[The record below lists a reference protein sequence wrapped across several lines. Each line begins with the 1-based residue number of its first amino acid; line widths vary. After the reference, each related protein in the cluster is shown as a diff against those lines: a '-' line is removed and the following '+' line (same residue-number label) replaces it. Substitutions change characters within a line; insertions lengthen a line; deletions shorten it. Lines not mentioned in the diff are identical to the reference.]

1 MIGKLKVI
9 AVIPARG
16 GSKVLHNKNIIDLC
30 GKPLIAYTIEAALK
44 SKYIDRVI
52 VSTDSEKITIAA
64 KKFGAEVPFVRP
76 DYLATDKAH
85 TLPVIEHAV
94 KFIEKQSYN
103 ADFVVTLQPTSPL
116 RKIEQIDEAIEL
128 MHKSKLDSVVSVKP
142 ADYPPYW
149 VVKVKNSRII
159 PFINDGTDYFKKE
172 RQQLPKTHQ
181 INGAIYVTKKDVL
194 YEKKVVISKN
204 CGAIIMDNKT
214 SLDID
219 TELDLKY
226 AEFLLKESMSAL

>member
-1 MIGKLKVI
+1 MINNNR
-9 AVIPARG
+9 A
-16 GSKVLHNKNIIDLC
+16 
-30 GKPLIAYTIEAALK
+30 TI
-44 SKYIDRVI
+44 
-52 VSTDSEKITIAA
+52 
-64 KKFGAEVPFVRP
+64 
-76 DYLATDKAH
+76 
-85 TLPVIEHAV
+85 
-94 KFIEKQSYN
+94 
-103 ADFVVTLQPTSPL
+103 
-116 RKIEQIDEAIEL
+116 
-128 MHKSKLDSVVSVKP
+128 
-142 ADYPPYW
+142 
-149 VVKVKNSRII
+149 KNSRII